1 MRRYFIDAYT
11 TTKQREKMKVEVIN
25 YTTGV
30 VETIDPTEEIQPF
43 IYKDRYLRPLK
54 PYKSNY
60 KRDGTSKSGK
70 KEKALYL

>member
-1 MRRYFIDAYT
+1 MRHYFINTYT
-11 TTKQREKMKVEVIN
+11 PAKQREKMKVEVIN

-43 IYKDRYLRPLK
+43 IYKDRYFRPLK
-54 PYKSNY
+54 SRKSNY

>member
-1 MRRYFIDAYT
+1 MRHYFIDAYT
-11 TTKQREKMKVEVIN
+11 AAKQREKMKVEVIN

-43 IYKDRYLRPLK
+43 IYKDRYFRPLK
-54 PYKSNY
+54 SRKSNY